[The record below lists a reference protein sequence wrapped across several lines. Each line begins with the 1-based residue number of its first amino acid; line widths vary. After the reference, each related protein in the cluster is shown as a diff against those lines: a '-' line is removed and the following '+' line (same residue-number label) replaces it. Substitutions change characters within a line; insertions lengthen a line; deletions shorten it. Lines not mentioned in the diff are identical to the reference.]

1 MIEGRGLIG
10 ERRNLWGGTAMDI
23 ESRIHRSEAE
33 STVEKGERRKK
44 RGERGISICK
54 KKQWRVR
61 REERRPGGKIM
72 FNR

>member
-1 MIEGRGLIG
+1 
-10 ERRNLWGGTAMDI
+10 MDI

-33 STVEKGERRKK
+33 STVEKGERREK

-61 REERRPGGKIM
+61 REEWRPGGKIM